1 MRSKKDELRQD
12 LSLEVDRGHAHLTD
26 LEAAMKAIYR
36 GEVDGIAVDGPDGR
50 RVFTLQNPEEPYR
63 ILAERMSEGIAT
75 LTCEG
80 TILFCNRRM
89 AEMAGLPA
97 EQLLGSCFTARLSEE
112 VRQGFSESIRQ
123 ALESDVR
130 MEGYLLA
137 ANRSKLP
144 VQLSLSSISL
154 KECGQGICLVATDL
168 SNQKRAEEE
177 VRLRRERELRLK
189 DQLLSHVSH
198 ELRSPLTSVH
208 QFTTILLDGLSGPL
222 NSEQRSDL
230 EIVLK
235 SANQLRVMIDDLLET
250 ARIEAGKIKIER
262 GCVVLQDLVREAVEM
277 LRATAAENRVALRHD
292 GQTEPLLVY
301 ADPHRVLEILLN
313 LVGNALKFTSARGW
327 VELKYGVARDDAAY
341 ALVSVKDNGC
351 GISESAQ
358 AHIFE
363 RLYQEEGALDQ
374 GRRGLGLGLA
384 ICRELV
390 SRHTGK
396 IWVES
401 QAGQGS
407 TFSFTLP
414 LYSLERILAPVLVDD
429 GRPRKTV
436 SLITVRAAPKPTS
449 AAIEQ
454 WNGIRRKCLE
464 VLQSCTLPDKDVLLP
479 PAGRLANSETFAIL
493 AGTDERGAEVLVR
506 RIRDQMKRCPEIA
519 GYGSAQISAAELK
532 TKGDGNQSEGANLA
546 EITDEVT
553 RAVSRAISKG
563 GECDE

>member
-12 LSLEVDRGHAHLTD
+12 LSLDVDRGHARLTD
-26 LEAAMKAIYR
+26 LEATMKAIYR
-36 GEVDGIAVDGPDGR
+36 GEVDGIAVDGPEGR

-75 LTCEG
+75 LTCQG

-97 EQLLGSCFTARLSEE
+97 EQLLGSCFTAMLNEE
-112 VRQGFSESIRQ
+112 VRQGFLESIRQ

-130 MEGYLLA
+130 MEGCLLA
-137 ANRSKLP
+137 ENRSKLP

-262 GCVVLQDLVREAVEM
+262 GCVVLQDLVREAVQM
-277 LRATAAENRVALRHD
+277 LRATAAENRVTLRHD
-292 GQTEPLLVY
+292 GQNEPYWYTPTPIVCW
-301 ADPHRVLEILLN
+301 R
-313 LVGNALKFTSARGW
+313 
-327 VELKYGVARDDAAY
+327 
-341 ALVSVKDNGC
+341 
-351 GISESAQ
+351 
-358 AHIFE
+358 
-363 RLYQEEGALDQ
+363 
-374 GRRGLGLGLA
+374 
-384 ICRELV
+384 
-390 SRHTGK
+390 
-396 IWVES
+396 
-401 QAGQGS
+401 
-407 TFSFTLP
+407 FS
-414 LYSLERILAPVLVDD
+414 
-429 GRPRKTV
+429 
-436 SLITVRAAPKPTS
+436 
-449 AAIEQ
+449 
-454 WNGIRRKCLE
+454 
-464 VLQSCTLPDKDVLLP
+464 
-479 PAGRLANSETFAIL
+479 
-493 AGTDERGAEVLVR
+493 
-506 RIRDQMKRCPEIA
+506 
-519 GYGSAQISAAELK
+519 
-532 TKGDGNQSEGANLA
+532 
-546 EITDEVT
+546 
-553 RAVSRAISKG
+553 
-563 GECDE
+563 